1 MILLCLPPILPRDK
15 SDRLGNSIAKC
26 GASVRVCVC
35 VRDQCTVILTA
46 MHKNTIAHHELKVC
60 SIHKNHHQKL
70 IAVTEERASHTVLSS
85 HRERTITVKHGQVNL
100 PFVIDF
106 N

>member
-60 SIHKNHHQKL
+60 SIHKNYHQKL
-70 IAVTEERASHTVLSS
+70 IAVTEAIEGKPYSVIQPRGENH
-85 HRERTITVKHGQVNL
+85 HGETW
-100 PFVIDF
+100 PS
-106 N
+106 